1 MPSPQLCLAWTWPL
15 PHPWWH
21 HLYLD
26 FFLSPCHFLPRVKGS
41 LRSGR
46 GICGMLEASTECPA
60 WLREELGTFSS
71 PGILLHHGDF
81 GFPLVWAIP
90 WVCGQDCSLLL
101 IPREAHSPSASRPC
115 EVLRTKILHS
125 APQQIIL
132 SHQKCSFHPSQAIPA
147 AAAASPRLAREG
159 DCGEILGN
167 PVSSAGRRSLRAP
180 CEIKLCAHICKCLG
194 QRLS

>member
-1 MPSPQLCLAWTWPL
+1 MASWR
-15 PHPWWH
+15 HPW
-21 HLYLD
+21 
-26 FFLSPCHFLPRVKGS
+26 
-41 LRSGR
+41 
-46 GICGMLEASTECPA
+46 ECPA
-60 WLREELGTFSS
+60 WLGEELGTFSS

-81 GFPLVWAIP
+81 GSSLVWAIP
-90 WVCGQDCSLLL
+90 WICGQDCSLFP
-101 IPREAHSPSASRPC
+101 IPREAHSPHASRPC

-132 SHQKCSFHPSQAIPA
+132 SHQECSFHPSQPIPA

-194 QRLS
+194 QRLSRAGLREEVAAFSNADQMAPEPPAIHGQIPGYPGL